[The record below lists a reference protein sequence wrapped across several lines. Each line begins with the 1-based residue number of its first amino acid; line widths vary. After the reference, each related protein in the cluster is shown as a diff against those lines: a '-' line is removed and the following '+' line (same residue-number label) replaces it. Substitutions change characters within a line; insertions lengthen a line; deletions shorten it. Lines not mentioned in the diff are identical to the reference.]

1 MKALLIYP
9 LIPDTYWNFRH
20 VMKLLRKKA
29 SNVPLGLLTVAA
41 LLPKNWEIKIVDINA
56 QALSE
61 ETIRWADM
69 VFIGAMIIQKESA
82 RQLIAQCR
90 KLDKTVVGGGPL
102 FTSSPDEFHDVDH
115 LVLNEAEIT
124 LPLFLHDL
132 ESGTPQRIYTSEER
146 PDITMTPLPR
156 WDLIDVNIYLS
167 VSVQYSRGCPYDC
180 EFCDIVHL
188 NGRISRVKSNEQMIR
203 EFEALYKIGWRGSL
217 FIVDDNFIGNRSKV
231 KTLLRELIPW
241 QQARNFP
248 FTLYTEA
255 SVNLSRD
262 EDLMQLMKDAGFDS
276 VFVGIETPEEECF
289 VECDKHQ
296 NRSID
301 MIDAVKT
308 IQRNGMEV
316 MGGFIIGFD
325 NDPPDIF
332 ERQVKFIQD
341 SGVVRAMIGLLNALP
356 GSRLYKRL
364 KNEGRLLDHLSGDN
378 CDGSMNFIP
387 RMDYQLIK
395 QGYDDILNYLYS
407 PEQYYKRILKFLD
420 TYIPARRHRITFLG
434 ITAFLNS
441 ILYLGILDKWHH
453 SIFFWKLL
461 LKTLIFHRQSL
472 REAVTLMMF
481 GYHFRKLFVKN
492 KNKTL

>member
-90 KLDKTVVGGGPL
+90 KLGKTVVGGGPL

-217 FIVDDNFIGNRSKV
+217 FIVDDNLSGTARRSKRFCANLSHGSRQEIS
-231 KTLLRELIPW
+231 LL
-241 QQARNFP
+241 P
-248 FTLYTEA
+248 FT
-255 SVNLSRD
+255 
-262 EDLMQLMKDAGFDS
+262 
-276 VFVGIETPEEECF
+276 P
-289 VECDKHQ
+289 
-296 NRSID
+296 
-301 MIDAVKT
+301 
-308 IQRNGMEV
+308 
-316 MGGFIIGFD
+316 
-325 NDPPDIF
+325 
-332 ERQVKFIQD
+332 
-341 SGVVRAMIGLLNALP
+341 
-356 GSRLYKRL
+356 
-364 KNEGRLLDHLSGDN
+364 
-378 CDGSMNFIP
+378 
-387 RMDYQLIK
+387 
-395 QGYDDILNYLYS
+395 
-407 PEQYYKRILKFLD
+407 
-420 TYIPARRHRITFLG
+420 
-434 ITAFLNS
+434 
-441 ILYLGILDKWHH
+441 
-453 SIFFWKLL
+453 KL
-461 LKTLIFHRQSL
+461 R
-472 REAVTLMMF
+472 
-481 GYHFRKLFVKN
+481 
-492 KNKTL
+492 